1 MRTLGVGSRFL
12 CLIRSVFIWLLQASE
27 FSAFVDHAGLV
38 GEGFQLSEVDTV
50 FIACNVDMSKK
61 KLNPERSL
69 SRYEF
74 MEAIVRIAH
83 AKYNKSKLVIWGA
96 MGRENG
102 CKHATS
108 QPACSKSSSAAL
120 HGYRGLNALA

>member
-1 MRTLGVGSRFL
+1 MLTLSD
-12 CLIRSVFIWLLQASE
+12 SVWLLQASE

-83 AKYNKSKLVIWGA
+83 AKFNKSKLVIWVLWDVR
-96 MGRENG
+96 MGVSTRRRSQLAQR
-102 CKHATS
+102 ATV
-108 QPACSKSSSAAL
+108 QHCMVIVD
-120 HGYRGLNALA
+120 

>member
-1 MRTLGVGSRFL
+1 MEEFGCTLGVGYCLL
-12 CLIRSVFIWLLQASE
+12 CQTRSVVLWLLQASE

-83 AKYNKSKLVIWGA
+83 AKYNKSKLVIWVLWDVR
-96 MGRENG
+96 MGVSTRRRSQLAQR
-102 CKHATS
+102 ATV
-108 QPACSKSSSAAL
+108 QHCMVIVD
-120 HGYRGLNALA
+120 